1 MEQLDNLEVVEN
13 FEKSRKLEN
22 HIKGG
27 DVKSEEKEVEGEVK
41 REGEGEGKEEV
52 GEEGHGVTIMK
63 EDSSKEGAIVK
74 EEEGAESE
82 EADVKEEVKKPEE

>member
-27 DVKSEEKEVEGEVK
+27 DIKLEAKEEVGEGK
-41 REGEGEGKEEV
+41 GEGKEEV
-52 GEEGHGVTIMK
+52 GEEGHGVTMMK
-63 EDSSKEGAIVK
+63 ENSSKEGLK
-74 EEEGAESE
+74 EEEAAESE
-82 EADVKEEVKKPEE
+82 EAAVEEVKKVEE